1 MRLSS
6 PVFKNEKLYFKHKEE
21 KWKEKKKEYK
31 TKIRRLSNELEI
43 NKKRQNK
50 LVYFLNLLQEKC
62 IEIQNIYNEEVKSIS
77 TERFTERTLSE
88 KEDEFELALSKEIN
102 EIKSRNEDDEVD
114 NLNIKSL
121 KHKKK
126 SFMKNYNF
134 PKDFKKDFKEDNQ

>member
-50 LVYFLNLLQEKC
+50 LVYFLNLLQEKG

-121 KHKKK
+121 KPKKK